1 MKLIPTSIWRNRLAL
16 LLLAGLLATSGC
28 AGLQRRPPATLEQI
42 VEMSRG
48 GMAPEAIVAELRET
62 RTVHALSGAQIAK
75 LHEDGVPDAVLDY
88 LQQAYI
94 DHVRWQERSH
104 LDDRYWHGPCVGCY
118 YYRPWVAP
126 YFIYPH

>member
-1 MKLIPTSIWRNRLAL
+1 MDFTQTFIWRHALVL
-16 LLLAGLLATSGC
+16 LLLASLMATSGC

-42 VEMSRG
+42 VEMSRS
-48 GMAPEAIVAELRET
+48 GMAPEAIIAELRET
-62 RTVHALSGAQIAK
+62 RTVHALSGTRIAK
-75 LHEDGVPDAVLDY
+75 LHEDGVPEPVLDY

-94 DHVRWQERSH
+94 DHVRWQERSR

-126 YFIYPH
+126 HFIYPY